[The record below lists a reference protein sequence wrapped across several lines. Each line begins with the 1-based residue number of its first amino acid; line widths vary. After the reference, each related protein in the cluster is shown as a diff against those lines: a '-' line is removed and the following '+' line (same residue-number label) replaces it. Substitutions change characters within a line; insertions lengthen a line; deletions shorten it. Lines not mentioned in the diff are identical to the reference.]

1 MKLEPSLP
9 LTGKTVV
16 ITRSQDQ
23 QAEARVLFENQGARV
38 LDLPALVIGP
48 PDEWTPLDDA
58 LQDLENFHWI
68 IFSSSNGV
76 MAVEQRLQL
85 IGTSLAVFSKS
96 LKVAAVGRKTARLLE
111 SLDVIT
117 DFVPPKFSADSLIKH
132 FPVSALG
139 LRILIPRVQTGGRNL
154 LFQELSSAG
163 ASVIEVPAYESQ
175 CPKEIPRDTLTELT
189 KAKIDAILFTSAKT
203 AAHTAHLIEEALG
216 SDWKKILLGVKIIS
230 IGPQT
235 SISCRKYFHRLDKEA
250 IQYDLEGLLQ
260 ACIKAIQS

>member
-1 MKLEPSLP
+1 MP

-16 ITRSQDQ
+16 LTRSQDQ
-23 QAEARVLFENQGARV
+23 QAEARALFENQGARV
-38 LDLPALVIGP
+38 LDLPALIIGP
-48 PDEWTPLDDA
+48 PDEWAPLDDA

-85 IGTSLAVFSKS
+85 IGTSLSLAGLSKS
-96 LKVAAVGRKTARLLE
+96 FKVAAVGRKTARLLE
-111 SLDVIT
+111 SLDVT
-117 DFVPPKFSADSLIKH
+117 PDFVPPKFSADSLIKH

-189 KAKIDAILFTSAKT
+189 TAKIDAILFTSAKT

-216 SDWKKILLGVKIIS
+216 SDWEKILLGVKIIS

-235 SISCRKYFHRLDKEA
+235 SISCRKCFNRLDKEA
-250 IQYDLEGLLQ
+250 SQYDLEGLLQ
-260 ACIKAIQS
+260 ACIKSIQS

>member
-1 MKLEPSLP
+1 MNLERILP

-16 ITRSQDQ
+16 LTRSQDQ
-23 QAEARVLFENQGARV
+23 QAEARALFENQGARV

-48 PDEWTPLDDA
+48 PDEWAPLDDA
-58 LQDLENFHWI
+58 LQDIENFHWI

-76 MAVEQRLQL
+76 MAVEHRLQL
-85 IGTSLAVFSKS
+85 IGTSLAVLPKS
-96 LKVAAVGRKTARLLE
+96 LKVAAVGRKTAHLLE
-111 SLDVIT
+111 SLDVIP
-117 DFVPPKFSADSLIKH
+117 DFVPPKFSADSLIKY
-132 FPVSALG
+132 FPVPALG

-189 KAKIDAILFTSAKT
+189 TAKIDAILFTSAKT

-235 SISCRKYFHRLDKEA
+235 SISCRKCFNRLDKEA
-250 IQYDLEGLLQ
+250 TQYDLQGLLQ
-260 ACIKAIQS
+260 ACIKSIQS

>member
-1 MKLEPSLP
+1 MNLEPTLP
-9 LTGKTVV
+9 LTGKTIV

-23 QAEARVLFENQGARV
+23 QPEARALFEKQGARV

-48 PDEWTPLDDA
+48 PDDWSPLDDA
-58 LQDLENFHWI
+58 LNDIQNFHWI

-76 MAVEQRLQL
+76 MAVEQRLKL
-85 IGTSLAVFSKS
+85 IGTSIALLPKA
-96 LKVAAVGRKTARLLE
+96 LRVAAVGRKTASFLE
-111 SLDVIT
+111 SLDVIP

-154 LFQELSSAG
+154 LSKELYSAG
-163 ASVIEVPAYESQ
+163 ASVVEVPAYESQ
-175 CPKEIPRDTLTELT
+175 CPKEIPGDTLTELT

-216 SDWKKILLGVKIIS
+216 SDWEKILLGVKIIS

-235 SISCRKYFHRLDKEA
+235 SISCRKCFNRLDKEA
-250 IQYDLEGLLQ
+250 TQYDLEGLLQ
-260 ACIKAIQS
+260 ACIQSI